1 MRRTIKITGLPPVS
15 DDKETAGRQLRC
27 IFWLCEESR
36 MKFKVLFYQDGEYEV
51 FEFLETEQW
60 SSVFIG
66 RLADCEAYIRL
77 RENNQVD
84 F

>member
-1 MRRTIKITGLPPVS
+1 
-15 DDKETAGRQLRC
+15 
-27 IFWLCEESR
+27 